1 MSSGEVDRTPEAIP
15 DFLREMKSR
24 GWVRFDSVVPQAE
37 VEALRAALAEAC
49 EVCEAAQRRK
59 GLTNIDG
66 TAHHVLMF
74 EGAFMDFLTR
84 YDLDA
89 QIEAYFQCRD
99 ILNSFGAVVTRR
111 DAASYAMNPHRDV
124 RSFTGEVKLM
134 LNLLLMLDDFTLENG
149 ATYLLSGS
157 HTRPER
163 PSPEA
168 FLQDA
173 ERLTGKAGTIC
184 LFDSNLWHAA
194 GQNQTDM
201 PRRAITLTFTKGMV
215 KPQFDY
221 IRYFGEDRV
230 ANMSPRLRQLLGWDA
245 RVPASLEEWY
255 QPVET
260 RLYKP
265 GQD

>member
-1 MSSGEVDRTPEAIP
+1 MPTAGIKSTPE
-15 DFLREMKSR
+15 FLQEMRTK
-24 GWVRFDSVVPQAE
+24 GWSQFDAVVPE
-37 VEALRAALAEAC
+37 PELKALRAALDDAC
-49 EVCEAAQRRK
+49 AQCREIQLRN
-59 GLTNIDG
+59 GLANTEG
-66 TAHHVLMF
+66 TAHHVLAF
-74 EGAFMDFLTR
+74 EGPFMDFLTR

-89 QIEAYFQCRD
+89 QIEAFFQSQY
-99 ILNSFGAVVTRR
+99 ILNSFGAVVTHK

-124 RSFTGEVKLM
+124 RTFTGEFKLI

-157 HTRPER
+157 HARPER
-163 PSPEA
+163 PSPEGFA
-168 FLQDA
+168 RDA
-173 ERLTGKAGTIC
+173 HRLTGKAGTIC

-194 GQNQTDM
+194 GQNHTQT
-201 PRRAITLTFTKGMV
+201 PRRAVTLTFSKGLV

-221 IRYFGEDRV
+221 IRFFGEARV
-230 ANMSPRLRQLLGWDA
+230 ASMDARLRQRLGWDA

-255 QPVET
+255 RPVEE

>member
-89 QIEAYFQCRD
+89 PRDRLAVARGRLALAVERVQGAEVERGEDVAVDGGQTEFEAGGFSELDSCGSRATDGVQEGSAEAGVD
-99 ILNSFGAVVTRR
+99 PVAGSVPVNFSGAV
-111 DAASYAMNPHRDV
+111 H
-124 RSFTGEVKLM
+124 
-134 LNLLLMLDDFTLENG
+134 
-149 ATYLLSGS
+149 
-157 HTRPER
+157 
-163 PSPEA
+163 
-168 FLQDA
+168 
-173 ERLTGKAGTIC
+173 
-184 LFDSNLWHAA
+184 
-194 GQNQTDM
+194 GQGG
-201 PRRAITLTFTKGMV
+201 L
-215 KPQFDY
+215 
-221 IRYFGEDRV
+221 
-230 ANMSPRLRQLLGWDA
+230 
-245 RVPASLEEWY
+245 
-255 QPVET
+255 
-260 RLYKP
+260 
-265 GQD
+265 

>member
-1 MSSGEVDRTPEAIP
+1 MLNRKIKDEAEFLGEMRTQGWSQFDALVPEDA
-15 DFLREMKSR
+15 L
-24 GWVRFDSVVPQAE
+24 A
-37 VEALRAALAEAC
+37 ALRAAVDEAC
-49 EVCEAAQRRK
+49 LQCREVQLRK
-59 GLTNIDG
+59 GLANIEG

-89 QIEAYFQCRD
+89 QIEAFFQSQF
-99 ILNSFGAVVTRR
+99 ILNSFGAVVTHK

-124 RSFTGEVKLM
+124 RAFTGEFKLI
-134 LNLLLMLDDFTLENG
+134 LNLLLMLDDFTVENG

-157 HTRPER
+157 HARPER
-163 PSPEA
+163 PSPEGFA
-168 FLQDA
+168 RDA
-173 ERLTGKAGTIC
+173 HRLTGKAGTIC

-194 GQNQTDM
+194 GQNHTQT
-201 PRRAITLTFTKGMV
+201 PRRAVTLTFSKGLV

-221 IRYFGEDRV
+221 IRFFGEARV
-230 ANMSPRLRQLLGWDA
+230 ASMDARLRQRLGWDA

-255 QPVET
+255 RPVEE

>member
-1 MSSGEVDRTPEAIP
+1 MLSRKIKDEAEFLVEMQTQGWSQFNALVPEDELA
-15 DFLREMKSR
+15 
-24 GWVRFDSVVPQAE
+24 
-37 VEALRAALAEAC
+37 ALRTAVDEAC
-49 EVCEAAQRRK
+49 LQCREVQQRK
-59 GLTNIDG
+59 GLANIEG

-89 QIEAYFQCRD
+89 QIEAFFQSQF
-99 ILNSFGAVVTRR
+99 ILNSFGAVVTHK

-124 RSFTGEVKLM
+124 RTFTGEFKLI

-157 HTRPER
+157 HARPER
-163 PSPEA
+163 PSPEGFA
-168 FLQDA
+168 RDA
-173 ERLTGKAGTIC
+173 HRLTGKAGTIC

-194 GQNQTDM
+194 GQNHTQT
-201 PRRAITLTFTKGMV
+201 PRRAITLTFSKGLV

-221 IRYFGEDRV
+221 IRFFGEARV
-230 ANMSPRLRQLLGWDA
+230 ASMDARLRQRLGWDA

-255 QPVET
+255 RPVEE